1 MPTPPKPARRLL
13 SGRFGKV
20 DLLLLAT
27 AIVWGGSYLAAK
39 DLTQHASVNSMLA
52 FRFTSAA
59 IIMAIIAVIRGNR
72 FSKADWQLGAL
83 YGVAVGTIM
92 QIETNGIKLTS
103 ATNAGLIISLTII
116 FTPILESAWRHSW
129 LPRPFFIAAVTAIV
143 GVALLV
149 SGNGFKEPNFGD
161 ALMLGAAVLRAI
173 TTTAQGKLAEGRH
186 VSSFNVTVVQLMVCG
201 LSYLAIDFV
210 GVVNL
215 VQEFETQQW
224 LEMAF
229 LVLFCTVFGFVA
241 LQYGILRTSATRASL
256 LLSTEPIWAVVTA
269 TAFGGEKLFLVGI
282 IGAILIIGG
291 SYWGLAIETKHR
303 LALNVDGQ
311 PKGA

>member
-1 MPTPPKPARRLL
+1 MARFLPTWLT
-13 SGRFGKV
+13 GRFGKV

-27 AIVWGGSYLAAK
+27 AIVWGASYLNAK
-39 DLTQHASVNSMLA
+39 DLTQHASINAMLA
-52 FRFTSAA
+52 FRFTSGAV
-59 IIMAIIAVIRGNR
+59 IMAIIALVRGNK
-72 FSKADWQLGAL
+72 FSKHDWMLGAL

-92 QIETNGIKLTS
+92 QIETNGIKITS

-116 FTPILESAWRHSW
+116 FTPILESIWSRSW
-129 LPRPFFIAAVTAIV
+129 LPRMFFVAAVGAIV

-149 SGNGFKEPNFGD
+149 SGNGFKQPNIGD

-173 TTTAQGKLAEGRH
+173 TTTAQGKLAEGRTI
-186 VSSFNVTVVQLMVCG
+186 SSFNVTVVQLAVCG
-201 LSYLAIDFV
+201 LSYLALDFG

-215 VQEFETQQW
+215 VHDFVAQQW
-224 LEMAF
+224 FEMSF
-229 LVLFCTVFGFVA
+229 LVLLCTVFGFVA

-256 LLSTEPIWAVVTA
+256 LLSTEPIFAVLTA
-269 TAFGGEKLFLVGI
+269 AVFGGESLFIVGVIGAAMI
-282 IGAILIIGG
+282 IGS
-291 SYWGLAIETKHR
+291 SYWGLAIEAKHR

>member
-1 MPTPPKPARRLL
+1 VARFLPTWLT
-13 SGRFGKV
+13 GRFGKV

-27 AIVWGGSYLAAK
+27 AIVWGASYLNAK
-39 DLTQHASVNSMLA
+39 DLTQHASVNAMLA
-52 FRFTSAA
+52 FRFTSGAV
-59 IIMAIIAVIRGNR
+59 IMAIIAIVRGNK
-72 FSKADWQLGAL
+72 FSKHDWMLGAL

-92 QIETNGIKLTS
+92 QIETNGIKITS

-116 FTPILESAWRHSW
+116 FTPILESIWSRLW
-129 LPRPFFIAAVTAIV
+129 LPRMFFVAAVGAIV

-149 SGNGFKEPNFGD
+149 SGNGFKQPNIGD

-173 TTTAQGKLAEGRH
+173 TTTAQGKLAEGRTI
-186 VSSFNVTVVQLMVCG
+186 SSFNVTVVQLAVCG
-201 LSYLAIDFV
+201 LSYLALDFG

-215 VQEFETQQW
+215 VHDFGAQQW
-224 LEMAF
+224 FEMSF
-229 LVLFCTVFGFVA
+229 LVLLCTVFGFVA

-256 LLSTEPIWAVVTA
+256 LLSTEPIFAVLTA
-269 TAFGGEKLFLVGI
+269 ALFGGESLFIVGVIGAAMI
-282 IGAILIIGG
+282 IGS
-291 SYWGLAIETKHR
+291 SYWGLAIEAKHR